1 MISVTCVYD
10 DQKLSVGEQEEMAD
24 MDFDM
29 RREEIKQFYKSIE
42 EEEKC

>member
-1 MISVTCVYD
+1 MD
-10 DQKLSVGEQEEMAD
+10 NDQALSAEEREELAD

-29 RREEIKQFYKSIE
+29 RREEIEQFYKSIE